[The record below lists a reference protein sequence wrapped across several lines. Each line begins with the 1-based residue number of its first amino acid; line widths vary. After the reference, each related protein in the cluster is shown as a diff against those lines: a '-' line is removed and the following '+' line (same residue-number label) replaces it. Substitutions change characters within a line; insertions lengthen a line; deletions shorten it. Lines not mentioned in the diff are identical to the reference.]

1 MCDSNSYDPMKK
13 FFRRLPGAFLYSNK
27 YIFTN
32 NNDTE
37 VSSHQSGYD
46 VNRYPKVQSI
56 IGVFPKVEVQVLSY
70 ILVI

>member
-1 MCDSNSYDPMKK
+1 MKK

-46 VNRYPKVQSI
+46 VNQYPKVQSI
-56 IGVFPKVEVQVLSY
+56 IGVPPKVEVQVLSY